1 MHEIFFKVEISEEYY
16 TYDLASFVAD
26 MGGNLGLF
34 LGWSILSIIEC
45 FDEGLIEYLSQ
56 FKAKLRY
63 SQKK

>member
-1 MHEIFFKVEISEEYY
+1 MKFLLKVEISEEYY

-56 FKAKLRY
+56 FKAKLYY
-63 SQKK
+63 SRH

>member
-1 MHEIFFKVEISEEYY
+1 MQIFLKVEISEEYY

-45 FDEGLIEYLSQ
+45 FDGGLKEYLSQ
-56 FKAKLRY
+56 FKAKLYY
-63 SQKK
+63 SRH